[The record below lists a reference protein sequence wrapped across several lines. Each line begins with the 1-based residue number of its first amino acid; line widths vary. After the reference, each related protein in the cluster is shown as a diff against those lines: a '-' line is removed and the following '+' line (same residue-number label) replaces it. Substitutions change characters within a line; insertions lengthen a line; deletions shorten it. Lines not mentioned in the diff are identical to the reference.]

1 MSGEYEILG
10 IGSPLVD
17 HVIKISESFLEALPA
32 VKGSM
37 KTIDYPAL
45 TRLLTKT
52 GTQASVRMGG
62 SCANTIKGLAQLGH
76 RCAFIGKVGDDSAGA
91 AFSKSLKKSN
101 VDSFLVNSPTP
112 TGQLACLVTPDGER
126 TFRDF
131 LGASQEFS
139 PEDLKPELFKGVK
152 LVHIEG
158 YTLMNEDVTLRAMEL
173 AKAAGA
179 KVSFD
184 LSNFE
189 LVKQF
194 QYQIIHLLSRHV
206 DILFAN
212 RDETRTLTKL
222 DSEKGCCLLRD
233 LCDVVVTL
241 MGPEGCWIG
250 QGSEQ
255 HRCLAYPVA
264 PLDTTGAG
272 DLFAAGFLHGY
283 LTGRPLTECA
293 HYGAL
298 AGAAVVQVFGAEIPD
313 EQWEGLRH
321 QILECD

>member
-1 MSGEYEILG
+1 MNSGYEVLG
-10 IGSPLVD
+10 VGAAMID
-17 HVIKISESFLEALPA
+17 HVVEVDDSFLEKIHA

-37 KTIDYPAL
+37 GSLDYSSF
-45 TRLLTKT
+45 TRLLKQT
-52 GTQASVRMGG
+52 GRQAQVRMGG
-62 SCANTIKGLAQLGH
+62 SCANTIKGLSRLGH
-76 RCAFIGKVGDDSAGA
+76 RCAFVGKLGSDPAGQ
-91 AFSKSLKKSN
+91 AFAKSLK
-101 VDSFLVNSPTP
+101 NSHVTP
-112 TGQLACLVTPDGER
+112 LLLNASAQTGQLVSLVTPDGER

-131 LGASQEFS
+131 LGASREFS
-139 PEDLKPELFKGVK
+139 AKDLTPEMFAGVK

-158 YTLMNEDVTLRAMEL
+158 YTLMNEDIAIRAMEL

-184 LSNFE
+184 LANFE
-189 LVKQF
+189 LVKQ
-194 QYQIIHLLSRHV
+194 YQQQIVRLLSRHV

-212 RDETRTLTKL
+212 QDEARMLTQK
-222 DSEKGCCLLRD
+222 DPHQGISILRD
-233 LCDVVVTL
+233 LCDIVVTL
-241 MGPEGCWIG
+241 MGPDGCWIG

-283 LTGRPLTECA
+283 LNGRPLPECA

-298 AGAAVVQVFGAEIPD
+298 AGAAVVQVYGAELP
-313 EQWEGLRH
+313 EEKWKELLN
-321 QILECD
+321 QIIEL